1 MRANVQDQLAD
12 RMMLRNVSEEIMID
26 RDDAL

>member
-1 MRANVQDQLAD
+1 MRANVQDQLGD